1 MGESAYIPSAGLPA
15 RLGIHSRIS
24 ILLSTGL
31 LFAIFVFVQIL
42 GADASVNMY
51 DEGIVLSGAERI
63 SNGGI
68 PYRDFWTMYGP
79 AQFYLT
85 SWLFEA
91 LGPSVMVLRAIGI
104 GSKALIALLI
114 FTMASRH
121 IARSAAILLALLSLG
136 MLMAVKNDA
145 FPVFPALALSL
156 GAFIAFIEG
165 RRLGWGVMLASG
177 VLTGLAATFRHDL
190 GAYNAV
196 AVLLLALGSAWAMEV
211 RLPAGAQ
218 RSRTRVFLVCAGV
231 YLLGVGLVLIPVG
244 LALWTLVPTVRLY
257 EDLIQAPSKVY
268 PQVRALPFP
277 GVATLW
283 DARGFHPTQLGAFIV
298 YVPFAAAA
306 WALLVEVRRI
316 QRHRAVFPFP
326 QYLRGSA
333 LQLALAAMTLLF
345 ALKGIVRVSAL
356 HMTQALVLSG
366 LLLAVS
372 VMRINW
378 RQIRA
383 WWGMAPALGLM
394 LALMA
399 PLAISGWMQV
409 AVGLRDLSV
418 AKDGLLARCLAP
430 QSARLR
436 CVSLDEDTWRAA
448 EYVKAHTRPYERI
461 YVGTTRHDKIF
472 INSVALYFAAERGS
486 ATAWQ
491 ELHPGIQTTLAVQ
504 RAMVAEF
511 GVTPPKLV
519 VLDERWDAFE
529 EPNASAVS
537 SHVTLLD
544 TYLASHFKE
553 VARFGSVHVLARR
566 DG

>member
-1 MGESAYIPSAGLPA
+1 
-15 RLGIHSRIS
+15 
-24 ILLSTGL
+24 
-31 LFAIFVFVQIL
+31 
-42 GADASVNMY
+42 
-51 DEGIVLSGAERI
+51 
-63 SNGGI
+63 
-68 PYRDFWTMYGP
+68 MYGP

-85 SWLFEA
+85 SWLFDGF
-91 LGPSVMVLRAIGI
+91 GPSVMVLRAIGI
-104 GSKALIALLI
+104 GSKALVALLI
-114 FTMASRH
+114 FTMASRY
-121 IARSAAILLALLSLG
+121 IARLAAVVLALLSLG
-136 MLMAVKNDA
+136 MLVAVKNDA

-156 GAFIAFIEG
+156 GAFIAFLEG

-177 VLTGLAATFRHDL
+177 VLTGLATTFRHDL
-190 GAYNAV
+190 GTYNAV

-211 RLPAGAQ
+211 RCLAGRQ
-218 RSRTRVFLVCAGV
+218 LSRARMFFVCAGA
-231 YLLGVGLVLIPVG
+231 YLLGLGLVLIPVG
-244 LALWTLVPTVRLY
+244 LTLWALVPTARLY
-257 EDLIQAPSKVY
+257 EDLIQAPSHVY

-277 GVATLW
+277 GLATLW
-283 DARGFHPTQLGAFIV
+283 DARGFHPTQLAAFIV
-298 YVPFAAAA
+298 YVPFGAAA
-306 WALLVEVRRI
+306 WALLVEVRRV
-316 QRHRAVFPFP
+316 QRHRAVFPYP

-333 LQLALAAMTLLF
+333 LQVALAAMTVLF

-356 HMTQALVLSG
+356 HMAPALVLSG

-372 VMRINW
+372 ATRINW

-383 WWGMAPALGLM
+383 WWGMGPGVLLM
-394 LALMA
+394 AALMA
-399 PLAISGWMQV
+399 PLAVSGWTQV
-409 AVGLRDLSV
+409 VAGWRDLHL
-418 AKDGLLARCLAP
+418 AKDGLLARCDAP

-491 ELHPGIQTTLAVQ
+491 ELHPGIQTTSAVQ
-504 RAMVAEF
+504 QAMVAEF

-519 VLDERWDAFE
+519 VLDDRWDAFE

-553 VARFGSVHVLARR
+553 VTRFGSVHVLARR